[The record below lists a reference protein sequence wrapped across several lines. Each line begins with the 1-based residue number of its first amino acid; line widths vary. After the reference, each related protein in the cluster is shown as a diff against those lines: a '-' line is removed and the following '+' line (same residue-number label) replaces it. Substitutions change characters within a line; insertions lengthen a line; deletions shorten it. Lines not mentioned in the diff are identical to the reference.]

1 MTDETPREYGR
12 EYIKKLSHEGR
23 VRVGHTIEAGEVRRF
38 MIQLECRIE
47 GEWDPVV
54 RFDHDGTGEAEH
66 AHDVTEEG
74 VHMDVYRSGEKERV
88 EEIFPPL
95 PAPQALT
102 HAEEH
107 ISMYAERYITRYK
120 EWYRTDTES
129 N

>member
-1 MTDETPREYGR
+1 VTNDTPREYDR
-12 EYIKKLSHEGR
+12 EYLKALSHEAQ
-23 VRVGHTIEAGEVRRF
+23 VRVGHTIIAGEVRRF
-38 MIQLECRIE
+38 MIQLECHIAD
-47 GEWDPVV
+47 EWHPVV

-95 PAPQALT
+95 PGAQALT

-107 ISMYAERYITRYK
+107 ISMYAEHYITRYK
-120 EWYRTDTES
+120 KWHRTDTES